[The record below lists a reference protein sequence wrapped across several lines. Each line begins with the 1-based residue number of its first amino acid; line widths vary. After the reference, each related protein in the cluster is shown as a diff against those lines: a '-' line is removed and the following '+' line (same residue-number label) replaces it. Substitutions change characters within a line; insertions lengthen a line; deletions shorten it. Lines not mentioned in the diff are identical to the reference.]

1 MGRKPKKQ
9 AKHSVA
15 LLRSI
20 KRTDEFLPSKKRTN
34 EIIRD
39 IEFMQ
44 IMKYIKEE
52 KLELVEKWL
61 QDFKPNLK
69 KYLSLI
75 NAKKENIDINIH
87 CRDLNYILD
96 TISERVFEYKK
107 IERIKWY
114 HDIEE
119 TTIKLL
125 NNEFKELKCK
135 REMYDSNNNYM
146 HIKKYMRDLC
156 EDIKYIIEKKMKL
169 QKNANCKDIIFRVSE
184 RQKQL
189 REVFHTNT
197 RHSVFNFDNNCTIDY
212 IMNNFSGNECNNVA
226 KSPKPKA
233 QTVNTSMEQTKQDAS
248 PALGETLTTAPGQSV
263 DTKEASEQ
271 EDDEME
277 PNGIEESD
285 FLMGM
290 SLKLSSGEA
299 EPKLDTTYAA
309 ASLCGVSLIGAM
321 IYKFKPFG
329 FGSRAP
335 GMRNGMGGY
344 PLPDAANGDYFM
356 DNFEY
361 LQTGIPN
368 NEYHLGYGPAA
379 DH

>member
-1 MGRKPKKQ
+1 
-9 AKHSVA
+9 
-15 LLRSI
+15 
-20 KRTDEFLPSKKRTN
+20 
-34 EIIRD
+34 
-39 IEFMQ
+39 
-44 IMKYIKEE
+44 MKYIKEE

-156 EDIKYIIEKKMKL
+156 EDIKYIIEKKMEL

-321 IYKFKPFG
+321 IYKVK
-329 FGSRAP
+329 
-335 GMRNGMGGY
+335 
-344 PLPDAANGDYFM
+344 
-356 DNFEY
+356 
-361 LQTGIPN
+361 
-368 NEYHLGYGPAA
+368 
-379 DH
+379 